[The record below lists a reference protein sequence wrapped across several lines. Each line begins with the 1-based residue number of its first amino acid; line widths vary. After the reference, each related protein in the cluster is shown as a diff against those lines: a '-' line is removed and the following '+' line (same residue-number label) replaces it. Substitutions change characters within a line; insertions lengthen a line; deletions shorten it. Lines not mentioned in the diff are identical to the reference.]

1 MAQRRPIREKLY
13 AAMDPM
19 EAIRAAAGSAAD
31 GALPNAAIPISSQ

>member
-1 MAQRRPIREKLY
+1 MREKLY
-13 AAMDPM
+13 AATDPM